1 MYFRGDCKNPFCYTT
16 VIPAKAGI
24 HKLTTFRL
32 LQFHLCDF
40 LISINMLHIIAI
52 RLIIKTITDL
62 ELIHMATFELVSMR
76 DAQLELTL
84 TGKRGAI
91 LKNYIDYL
99 EQRDPDQAG
108 KLTADSEET
117 TAAIRRRLAAAAEL
131 TGREL
136 VITRQDDV
144 VYFWDKGDGPEPKR
158 RGRRPKSAM

>member
-1 MYFRGDCKNPFCYTT
+1 MP
-16 VIPAKAGI
+16 
-24 HKLTTFRL
+24 
-32 LQFHLCDF
+32 
-40 LISINMLHIIAI
+40 ISINMLHIISI
-52 RLIIKTITDL
+52 RLIIKTITYL

-158 RGRRPKSAM
+158 RGRRPKSAMQ

>member
-1 MYFRGDCKNPFCYTT
+1 
-16 VIPAKAGI
+16 
-24 HKLTTFRL
+24 
-32 LQFHLCDF
+32 
-40 LISINMLHIIAI
+40 
-52 RLIIKTITDL
+52 
-62 ELIHMATFELVSMR
+62 MATFELISMK

-91 LKNYIDYL
+91 IRKYIEYI
-99 EQRDPDQAG
+99 EQREPDQAG

-117 TAAIRRRLAAAAEL
+117 TAAIRRRLATAAQL

-158 RGRRPKSAM
+158 RGRRPKAIA

>member
-1 MYFRGDCKNPFCYTT
+1 
-16 VIPAKAGI
+16 
-24 HKLTTFRL
+24 
-32 LQFHLCDF
+32 
-40 LISINMLHIIAI
+40 MLHIISI
-52 RLIIKTITDL
+52 RLIIKTITYL

-144 VYFWDKGDGPEPKR
+144 VYFWDKGDGPEPNR
-158 RGRRPKSAM
+158 RGRRPKSAMQ

>member
-1 MYFRGDCKNPFCYTT
+1 
-16 VIPAKAGI
+16 
-24 HKLTTFRL
+24 
-32 LQFHLCDF
+32 
-40 LISINMLHIIAI
+40 
-52 RLIIKTITDL
+52 
-62 ELIHMATFELVSMR
+62 MATFQLVSMR

-91 LKNYIDYL
+91 LKKYIDYL

-108 KLTADSEET
+108 KLIADAEET

-131 TGREL
+131 TGRDL
-136 VITRQDDV
+136 IITRQEDV